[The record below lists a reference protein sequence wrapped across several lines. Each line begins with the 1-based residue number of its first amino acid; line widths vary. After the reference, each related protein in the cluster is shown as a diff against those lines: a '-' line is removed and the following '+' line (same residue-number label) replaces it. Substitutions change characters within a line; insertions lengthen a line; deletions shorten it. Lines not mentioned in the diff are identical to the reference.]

1 MTELQVWVI
10 VGLLIGL
17 LVANV
22 LDRGSTAQTRG
33 GNGTSAAAPATFR
46 PNTAQHS
53 DSRILHI
60 WSLHGGLV
68 GLIVYA
74 LWKESQSQFVIGALV
89 GLLGSGLTG
98 LAGLG
103 TTLMNEGT
111 PVPSGSNASKEDL

>member
-1 MTELQVWVI
+1 MTELQVWV
-10 VGLLIGL
+10 VIGL

-22 LDRGSTAQTRG
+22 LIGVLLLKRGVGTGRQQRRQPLFAQI
-33 GNGTSAAAPATFR
+33 R
-46 PNTAQHS
+46 PN
-53 DSRILHI
+53 ILI
-60 WSLHGGLV
+60 VAFFIFGVCGGLV